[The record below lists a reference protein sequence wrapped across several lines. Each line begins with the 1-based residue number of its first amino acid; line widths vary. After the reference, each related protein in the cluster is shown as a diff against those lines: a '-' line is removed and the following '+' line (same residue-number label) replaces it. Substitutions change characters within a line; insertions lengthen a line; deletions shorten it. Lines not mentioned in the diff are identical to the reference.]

1 MSYEEDYRKPYSAK
15 CACGKGYLQFYRIY
29 LSNDWGQEKEND
41 RKRQYCEQNGISLEC
56 IKYTAS
62 NDQERLEKAIK
73 TILKEHGYKYFVES
87 EKHDDWMVY

>member
-1 MSYEEDYRKPYSAK
+1 M
-15 CACGKGYLQFYRIY
+15 
-29 LSNDWGQEKEND
+29 W
-41 RKRQYCEQNGISLEC
+41 

-73 TILKEHGYKYFVES
+73 KILKDHGYKYFVES

>member
-1 MSYEEDYRKPYSAK
+1 MAEDNSYASDRFNRQIKY
-15 CACGKGYLQFYRIY
+15 
-29 LSNDWGQEKEND
+29 DD

-73 TILKEHGYKYFVES
+73 KFLRSMVINTLWKARNMMIGWCTRGALK
-87 EKHDDWMVY
+87 VY

>member
-1 MSYEEDYRKPYSAK
+1 MAEDNSYASSRFNWQIKYD
-15 CACGKGYLQFYRIY
+15 
-29 LSNDWGQEKEND
+29 D

-73 TILKEHGYKYFVES
+73 KILKEHGYKYFV
-87 EKHDDWMVY
+87 KARNMMIRMVY

>member
-1 MSYEEDYRKPYSAK
+1 M
-15 CACGKGYLQFYRIY
+15 I
-29 LSNDWGQEKEND
+29 EKDNIVS
-41 RKRQYCEQNGISLEC
+41 R
-56 IKYTAS
+56 TVS